1 MTGWVATPGTV
12 APGRAL
18 GGERIRLTG
27 AQALVWVLKSSGIDQ
42 IFGVPGGS
50 LVGVMEAIAREPGL
64 RFLGTRH
71 EAAAA
76 FMAAAAFHA
85 GGRVA
90 ACLGE
95 QGPGSLNLLSGL
107 GTAFNNHLGVIA
119 ITASPPT
126 SRTHPFLGMFMEFDG
141 RRLFEAVTKW
151 SGQVTDPRRIPSVVR
166 WALREALTGCPGPV
180 HVDLPSDVLMASAD
194 FERVDLDAPLDRFL
208 PPQRPPADAATVE
221 AAAQLLAGAERPLL
235 IAGGGVVVS
244 EATAEFRELVGRLGA
259 AATATQMGLGVVD
272 STGAWFIGHGG
283 VIGGPAVLRAMREA
297 DVVLAVG
304 CRFSSWMW
312 DGDGPATPGWP
323 GQVLL
328 QVDRD
333 PTAFGRLRP
342 VSVALLGDAKVVLAQ
357 LLAALGDSVVRPEPS
372 AWLRSLVEEYRGHRA
387 RVEELAAQRGPTVH
401 PAALSKVLG
410 EILPRDALVVYDG
423 GHTTFWSNELIPA
436 TEPRTRFHD
445 PGMAHLGFG
454 LPYSLALK
462 LQYPDRSVFNVTG
475 DGAFGF
481 TLQELDTARRHGL
494 NVIQIVHDNESFGII
509 RAGQRGRGFELG
521 AALEGTD
528 YAAIA
533 RAFGCFGER
542 VTQLEEIRPAMMR
555 ALGSGLPAVLDVRV
569 VFEDFPALGAFRRM
583 ALPSST

>member
-1 MTGWVATPGTV
+1 MSGRVVAPGTV
-12 APGRAL
+12 TSDRAPS
-18 GGERIRLTG
+18 GERIRLTG
-27 AQALVWVLKSSGIDQ
+27 AQALVRVLRSSGVDR

-50 LVGVMEAIAREPGL
+50 LVGVMEAIASEPGL
-64 RFLGTRH
+64 RFVGTRH
-71 EAAAA
+71 EATAA
-76 FMAAAAFHA
+76 FMAAAVFHA
-85 GGRVA
+85 DGRVA

-107 GTAFNNHLGVIA
+107 GTASNNHLAAMA

-126 SRTHPFLGMFMEFDG
+126 GRTHPFLGMFMEFDG
-141 RRLFEAVTKW
+141 RRLFEPVVKW
-151 SGQVTDPRRIPSVVR
+151 SGQVTDPGRVPSVIR
-166 WALREALTGCPGPV
+166 WAFREALTGCPGPV

-194 FERVDLDAPLDRFL
+194 FEVVDLDAPLERFL
-208 PPQRPPADAATVE
+208 PSPRLPADSATVE
-221 AAAQLLAGAERPLL
+221 AAARLLAGAERPLL
-235 IAGGGVVVS
+235 IAGGGAAAAG
-244 EATAEFRELVGRLGA
+244 ATAEFRELARRLGA

-272 STGAWFIGHGG
+272 STGPRFFGHGG

-312 DGDGPATPGWP
+312 DGEGPAAPGWP
-323 GQVLL
+323 RQALI

-342 VSVALLGDAKVVLAQ
+342 VSVALVGDAKVVLGQ
-357 LLAALGDSVVRPEPS
+357 LLAALRDLAVRPEDSP
-372 AWLRSLVEEYRGHRA
+372 WLRSLVEEYRSHRA
-387 RVEELAAQRGPTVH
+387 HVEALAARRGPTMH

-410 EILPRDALVVYDG
+410 EALPRDALVVYDG

-462 LQYPDRSVFNVTG
+462 LQHPDRPVFNVTG

-494 NVIQIVHDNESFGII
+494 NVIQVVHNNESFGII
-509 RAGQRGRGFELG
+509 RAGQRRRGFELG

-542 VTQLEEIRPAMMR
+542 VTQPEEIRPAVMR

-583 ALPSST
+583 ALPPST